1 MLHSRRMALHI
12 FDSLIDY
19 LIDLLILYDLQ
30 VNFFDD
36 HTKVIVSA
44 ETQDYLVT
52 YIDSKRQS
60 VSYQLLQ
67 LRHFGCSIHVV
78 DRLKYARH
86 VLQTVINIAG
96 EPV

>member
-1 MLHSRRMALHI
+1 MVDVVSVHRGEGSGWQEQALNARTAVCV
-12 FDSLIDY
+12 
-19 LIDLLILYDLQ
+19 Q

-44 ETQDYLVT
+44 EAQDYLVT
-52 YIDSKRQS
+52 YIDSKRHS

-67 LRHFGCSIHVV
+67 LRHFGCSVHVV

>member
-1 MLHSRRMALHI
+1 MKGV
-12 FDSLIDY
+12 DY
-19 LIDLLILYDLQ
+19 SKQQVVFVLLQ

-36 HTKVIVSA
+36 HTKVIVSVEA
-44 ETQDYLVT
+44 QDYLVT
-52 YIDSKRQS
+52 YIDSKRHS

-67 LRHFGCSIHVV
+67 LQHFGCSVPVV
-78 DRLKYARH
+78 DRLRYARH

>member
-1 MLHSRRMALHI
+1 MSEIHCSKWQMVTVEM
-12 FDSLIDY
+12 
-19 LIDLLILYDLQ
+19 Q

-44 ETQDYLVT
+44 EAQDYLVT
-52 YIDSKRQS
+52 YIDSKRHS

-67 LRHFGCSIHVV
+67 LRHFGCSVQVV
-78 DRLKYARH
+78 DRLRYARH

>member
-1 MLHSRRMALHI
+1 MKEIGFSISGKLMLYILH
-12 FDSLIDY
+12 
-19 LIDLLILYDLQ
+19 DLQ

-52 YIDSKRQS
+52 YIDAKRHS

-67 LRHFGCSIHVV
+67 LRHFGCSVHVV

>member
-1 MLHSRRMALHI
+1 MKVRVICA
-12 FDSLIDY
+12 
-19 LIDLLILYDLQ
+19 Q

-44 ETQDYLVT
+44 EVQDYLVT
-52 YIDSKRQS
+52 YIDSKRHS

-67 LRHFGCSIHVV
+67 LRHFGCSVQVV
-78 DRLKYARH
+78 DRLRYARH

>member
-1 MLHSRRMALHI
+1 MLTGNGVPNI
-12 FDSLIDY
+12 TE
-19 LIDLLILYDLQ
+19 LLIPLCKLVTVGVQ

-36 HTKVIVSA
+36 HTKVIVSV
-44 ETQDYLVT
+44 ESQDYLVT
-52 YIDSKRQS
+52 YIDSKRHS

-67 LRHFGCSIHVV
+67 LRHFGCSVQVV
-78 DRLKYARH
+78 DRLRYARH